1 MQGVLRYNNSTADKD
16 LSAVDWRRR
25 WDSNPRAL
33 SDNRISSAARYDHF
47 DTSPRALRV
56 EKSLLPCYYTRKRGG
71 CQALLS
77 PNWDAIR
84 KNRRKFSQHWD
95 ILSPGGMS
103 GRTWDTPIQRQS
115 ALSPKRICVSPFLS
129 PRIHGTMTA
138 ENLRNAS
145 VERGRKAW
153 NGWQNRPIW
162 AWRIIQRIGLRNRWT
177 ATFAACGRLASMWRA
192 LANSPGTAWSPGM
205 ANSIFRFSIKW

>member
-1 MQGVLRYNNSTADKD
+1 MGLNKLIPFECSFCVKVEGHDHIKALNVVKEGDVIQHLRPLTRVCQRSAPAFAGMQGVLRYNNSTADKD

-77 PNWDAIR
+77 PNHGNQFCA
-84 KNRRKFSQHWD
+84 RRQRS
-95 ILSPGGMS
+95 ILGSS
-103 GRTWDTPIQRQS
+103 KESNISLDRGRLEAVLDLYCLII
-115 ALSPKRICVSPFLS
+115 PK
-129 PRIHGTMTA
+129 A
-138 ENLRNAS
+138 NLRS
-145 VERGRKAW
+145 R
-153 NGWQNRPIW
+153 
-162 AWRIIQRIGLRNRWT
+162 
-177 ATFAACGRLASMWRA
+177 F
-192 LANSPGTAWSPGM
+192 
-205 ANSIFRFSIKW
+205 IFS